1 MSTPGPSNP
10 SSPRPSNPGTP
21 RPSNPSTPRPSNPST
36 PCSSNGGRP
45 QSLLDSN
52 IYSWTQKTRLAALKK
67 KQDQET
73 NELVNRTKMMKRMM
87 VGMPEEV
94 QRDREQQLENE
105 RNILDHVHH
114 YQREYPDVAPD
125 VINSIYLSFLEVPKE
140 DRPEFDEYLT
150 FKQKLMDLENR
161 IFKLPPDQLDEVL
174 EDNGG
179 SLAVVFLNVEHNP
192 LRVLD
197 EGGEEGLEVEP
208 QQFGY
213 RDHEEEEFWA
223 EYEEFENQEEEEEE
237 VIQEDGELEEEFE
250 DEEEDLGEEEEDI
263 QEEEE
268 EDIQEEEEEDIQ
280 EEEEE
285 DIQEEEEEDIQE
297 EEEEDIQ
304 EEEEEI
310 EEDGEEMGEEEEED
324 MEEHQED
331 KEYQDMDYE
340 DQQMDMVE
348 EVQEENIFAPI
359 EDPVQYDANQ
369 LIYQEAEMAEH
380 DEEEEERLRRIR
392 VRFRQEH
399 PILMRL
405 LYNE

>member
-1 MSTPGPSNP
+1 MSTPGPSSPTTPGPKSP
-10 SSPRPSNPGTP
+10 STE
-21 RPSNPSTPRPSNPST
+21 RPSNPSTPGA
-36 PCSSNGGRP
+36 CSSNGGRP

-67 KQDQET
+67 KQDEETQE
-73 NELVNRTKMMKRMM
+73 LIDRTEMMKRMM

-125 VINSIYLSFLEVPKE
+125 VINSIYLSYLEVPKE

-237 VIQEDGELEEEFE
+237 VIQEDGELEEEYGDEEEEEEEEMEGEEMEE
-250 DEEEDLGEEEEDI
+250 DEEEVEEHEEEV
-263 QEEEE
+263 E
-268 EDIQEEEEEDIQ
+268 EDQ
-280 EEEEE
+280 
-285 DIQEEEEEDIQE
+285 
-297 EEEEDIQ
+297 
-304 EEEEEI
+304 
-310 EEDGEEMGEEEEED
+310 
-324 MEEHQED
+324 
-331 KEYQDMDYE
+331 EYQDMDQEY
-340 DQQMDMVE
+340 QQMDMVE
-348 EVQEENIFAPI
+348 DVQEENIFAPI

-369 LIYQEAEMAEH
+369 LIYQEAEMAEQ
-380 DEEEEERLRRIR
+380 DEEEERVRRIR
-392 VRFRQEH
+392 ERFRQEH
-399 PILMRL
+399 PNLMRL
-405 LYNE
+405 LESE